1 MEDKIT
7 VVEKKE
13 SLLEFIKKHDKT
25 LLIVFTILTASM
37 YAANKYF
44 FMDTD
49 IMWHYKAGEYIIKN
63 MHIPDGDIFSWQQ
76 NLEWMAH
83 EWLYEVFLY
92 GIYSRLGINAAK
104 FGLPIFMSIP
114 ALIAY
119 FYNKKKIE
127 NPYIFVAFIIAM
139 IAKSGSSTCVRPSE
153 ISIIFFI
160 WACIL
165 VWGENKYKYIYFF
178 ICCMISVNFHGGSIA
193 SLVILPLLCLV
204 SDLIVDYWKEDNKDI
219 LAGLKGN
226 LYMFAAGFLGSLL
239 NPYGIYIY
247 KYAYQTFGYAANYIS
262 EWKSLEFDVFAA
274 IILIVVL
281 LAMGRSSMLEKLD
294 KRDIRKYIIACA
306 FIAKGMNTGRI
317 YYNAVVVMML
327 IAYPCIEELLSY
339 TYKKLLESNK
349 LPWFIVVLAGC
360 VCVLTF
366 ASLYVP
372 KLFKNESYIEYAKK
386 EHKSTPAIEYINS
399 NGLGN
404 RKIFNQYN
412 ISGFLILNDIKVFI
426 DARTDPYMKF
436 FSTNDSL
443 KDYFE
448 MVEAKNKTL
457 GESWEELNKKYAFE
471 YAIFEKEVL
480 VDREL
485 IEALKSRNYEVLFED
500 DNVAFFKI
508 GE

>member
-1 MEDKIT
+1 M
-7 VVEKKE
+7 
-13 SLLEFIKKHDKT
+13 
-25 LLIVFTILTASM
+25 
-37 YAANKYF
+37 
-44 FMDTD
+44 
-49 IMWHYKAGEYIIKN
+49 
-63 MHIPDGDIFSWQQ
+63 
-76 NLEWMAH
+76 
-83 EWLYEVFLY
+83 
-92 GIYSRLGINAAK
+92 
-104 FGLPIFMSIP
+104 
-114 ALIAY
+114 
-119 FYNKKKIE
+119 
-127 NPYIFVAFIIAM
+127 
-139 IAKSGSSTCVRPSE
+139 
-153 ISIIFFI
+153 
-160 WACIL
+160 
-165 VWGENKYKYIYFF
+165 
-178 ICCMISVNFHGGSIA
+178 
-193 SLVILPLLCLV
+193 
-204 SDLIVDYWKEDNKDI
+204 
-219 LAGLKGN
+219 
-226 LYMFAAGFLGSLL
+226 
-239 NPYGIYIY
+239 
-247 KYAYQTFGYAANYIS
+247 
-262 EWKSLEFDVFAA
+262 
-274 IILIVVL
+274 
-281 LAMGRSSMLEKLD
+281 
-294 KRDIRKYIIACA
+294 
-306 FIAKGMNTGRI
+306 
-317 YYNAVVVMML
+317 
-327 IAYPCIEELLSY
+327 
-339 TYKKLLESNK
+339 
-349 LPWFIVVLAGC
+349 
-360 VCVLTF
+360 CVLTF